1 MIFAD
6 IALQLSI
13 FLGIGMAE
21 ARANDGDSLTA
32 ILEAGILGW
41 RLDSSGQGAV
51 NVLAIVQLLNQLLD
65 RLNACLT
72 GISGTDNSQLGKFK
86 EF

>member
-1 MIFAD
+1 
-6 IALQLSI
+6 
-13 FLGIGMAE
+13 MAE

-32 ILEAGILGW
+32 ILEAGNMGCRI
-41 RLDSSGQGAV
+41 DSSGQAAD
-51 NVLAIVQLLNQLLD
+51 NDKAIVQLLNQLLD

>member
-6 IALQLSI
+6 TLVPIVD

-32 ILEAGILGW
+32 ILEAGNMVRRI
-41 RLDSSGQGAV
+41 DSSGQ
-51 NVLAIVQLLNQLLD
+51 VL
-65 RLNACLT
+65 
-72 GISGTDNSQLGKFK
+72 
-86 EF
+86 